1 MDSPAPNMLGP
12 AWKHQP
18 EASHAENWD
27 YNLIRLGRYLEA
39 VNLGQTALLAVHLGL
54 SLYTSKSLSYDS
66 FWTNP
71 TPLLVS
77 AERT

>member
-1 MDSPAPNMLGP
+1 MDSPAPKMLGP

-18 EASHAENWD
+18 EASYTENRD
-27 YNLIRLGRYLEA
+27 YNLRLARCLETI
-39 VNLGQTALLAVHLGL
+39 NFGQTALLAVHLGF

-66 FWTNP
+66 IWTNP